1 MRLFFLLT
9 FSCIITQLGFCQ
21 NELPSFEDDCITF
34 ELKSDTLFSN
44 KHVKL
49 FIGAKVHVGSPAY
62 ESGYFASIIPKKAAI
77 VPSHFGKNSKLEY
90 AIQNF
95 VASKKQINQVKESL
109 KEGLVLEIKKILI
122 WKNSKP
128 NFILVLLASEA
139 GDYYKCDIELA
150 FRLEELFAS
159 E

>member
-49 FIGAKVHVGSPAY
+49 FIGAKVRVGSPAY

-77 VPSHFGKNSKLEY
+77 YLHISVKTPSLNMQFKTL
-90 AIQNF
+90 
-95 VASKKQINQVKESL
+95 SL
-109 KEGLVLEIKKILI
+109 AK
-122 WKNSKP
+122 S
-128 NFILVLLASEA
+128 
-139 GDYYKCDIELA
+139 
-150 FRLEELFAS
+150 R
-159 E
+159 